1 MTFVS
6 ILIPVYNGAPYVR
19 NAISTAL
26 SQLGSDIEIIVSV
39 DLSDDDSELIAS
51 SFSDPRLKVFGQ
63 SKRLGMTENYRFLIS
78 KAHGKWIT
86 IIGQDDAILPYASCL
101 LRKITSQ
108 FTDHDVITSRRSYLF
123 WPDTNGT
130 LSKYSFIFPIDT
142 RRPRVVS
149 SSKSLLKSISGL
161 SEYSEGPQLY
171 TGSFVKL
178 SLIERITEVNHG
190 NFFNYLIPD
199 VSSAVNILSNSF
211 EYVYSPLPLFLIG
224 SSSHSTGI
232 AIDRSIL
239 KSADSSSSDSLKDFF
254 TTSTN
259 GAITPG
265 DGVFA
270 SFSWYMYEALTQS
283 AKYQTIKTS
292 IGARQPLEWLALSA
306 LRYESGKTGLF
317 STVQES
323 RYSRMKEQAGMPK
336 YFLAFRLSVLHV
348 MVFLRKARRRLHA
361 VILLF
366 SRRLI
371 LSTEYDRDLF
381 STESLYEQVTQN
393 RSLRR
398 FLDETTKAN

>member
-1 MTFVS
+1 M
-6 ILIPVYNGAPYVR
+6 
-19 NAISTAL
+19 
-26 SQLGSDIEIIVSV
+26 GSDIEIIVSV

-51 SFSDPRLKVFGQ
+51 SFSDPRLKVFCQ

-78 KAHGKWIT
+78 KANGKWIT
-86 IIGQDDAILPYASCL
+86 IIGQDDAILPYATCM
-101 LRKITSQ
+101 LRRITSQ

-130 LSKYSFIFPIDT
+130 LSKYSFIYPIDT
-142 RRPRVVS
+142 RKPRVVS
-149 SSKSLLKSISGL
+149 SSRSLLKSIAGL

-178 SLIERITEVNHG
+178 SLIERITEVNQG

-199 VSSAVNILSNSF
+199 VSSAVNILTNSS
-211 EYVYSPLPLFLIG
+211 EYVYCPLPLFLIG
-224 SSSHSTGI
+224 SSSHSTGL

-239 KSADSSSSDSLKDFF
+239 KSSDSSSSDSLKDFF
-254 TTSTN
+254 SNSTD
-259 GAITPG
+259 GVITPG

-283 AKYQTIKTS
+283 TKYQTIRNS
-292 IGARQPLEWLALSA
+292 IDTWQPLEWLALSA
-306 LRYESGKTGLF
+306 LRYETSRTGMF
-317 STVQES
+317 NAIQEA
-323 RYSRMKEQAGMPK
+323 RYTCMREQAGMPE
-336 YFLAFRLSVLHV
+336 YFLAFRFSVLLV
-348 MVFLRKARRRLHA
+348 MVFLRKVGKYLHA

-381 STESLYEQVTQN
+381 STDCLYKQVVQN

-398 FLDETTKAN
+398 FLDKTATES

>member
-6 ILIPVYNGAPYVR
+6 ILIPVYNGSPYVR

-39 DLSDDDSELIAS
+39 DLSDDDSESIARS
-51 SFSDPRLKVFGQ
+51 ISDPRLKVFGQ

-86 IIGQDDAILPYASCL
+86 IIGQDDAILPYATCL
-101 LRKITSQ
+101 LRRITSQ
-108 FTDHDVITSRRSYLF
+108 FMDHDIITSRRSYLF
-123 WPDTNGT
+123 WPDTKRT
-130 LSKYSFIFPIDT
+130 LSKYSFIYPIDT
-142 RRPRVVS
+142 RNPRVVS

-178 SLIERITEVNHG
+178 SLIEQITEVNQG

-199 VSSAVNILSNSF
+199 VSSAVNILSNSS

-239 KSADSSSSDSLKDFF
+239 KSADSISTDSLKDFF
-254 TTSTN
+254 SKSTD
-259 GAITPG
+259 GVITPG
-265 DGVFA
+265 DGIFT

-283 AKYQTIKTS
+283 TKCRTLNTTIDTW
-292 IGARQPLEWLALSA
+292 QPLEWLALSA

-317 STVQES
+317 NAIQEA
-323 RYSRMKEQAGMPK
+323 RYSSMREQAGMPK

-348 MVFLRKARRRLHA
+348 SVFLRKARRRLHA
-361 VILLF
+361 LILLI

-371 LSTEYDRDLF
+371 LSKEYDRDLF
-381 STESLYEQVTQN
+381 STESFYNQVVQN
-393 RSLRR
+393 RSLQR
-398 FLDETTKAN
+398 FLDKSTKVN